1 VIHRE
6 MAAEIGPL
14 PYSSYAAMP
23 AAFAAEPG
31 MLQAVARANIEA
43 LAWIRSVSGA
53 DVWDAIRPSF
63 PDDDDELMRRAVERY
78 HRLGLW
84 HSDATLPRAS
94 FDKLAGMLQ
103 RGDLIRRIAPYELCC
118 DDRPTRT
125 ATEPV

>member
-1 VIHRE
+1 
-6 MAAEIGPL
+6 
-14 PYSSYAAMP
+14 
-23 AAFAAEPG
+23 
-31 MLQAVARANIEA
+31 
-43 LAWIRSVSGA
+43 
-53 DVWDAIRPSF
+53 
-63 PDDDDELMRRAVERY
+63 
-78 HRLGLW
+78 LGLW